1 MGLPIL
7 TTVDDVRQAAG
18 YLKNKPTGATISEIK
33 AALGK
38 GVVDERKLNSYQTWG
53 IVTRDG
59 ERLKLPPRGWELAR
73 KPAEERQIFRQV
85 LDSMVPYRSVAE
97 WIFHQNMDAVSNVEV
112 AAQWHENHAEAI
124 GTDSASTLKNGAV
137 AFFHIAQAAGLG
149 TLKIGRHGQQTRLV
163 VDHSHLKSYIEAGPS
178 TPPLVKPG
186 DTPDLAEGGAG
197 PDSKEPSEARSS
209 DVLDSAS
216 KTAIGPVGESRP
228 KLAPVTV
235 FISHGSNTEIAEQV
249 QTLVELADIRTEIA
263 VKEETTA
270 IPVPEKVLAAMR
282 RCQAGIII
290 VSVDESRKDAKGNY
304 TLNENVLIEIGAA
317 FVLYDRKVI
326 LLWDKRLKVPSN
338 LQGLYRCEYEG
349 DELAMSAGMKLMK
362 AVKEFKATKS

>member
-7 TTVDDVRQAAG
+7 TTVDDVRQVAG

-38 GVVDERKLNSYQTWG
+38 GVVDERKLNSYQTWE
-53 IVTRDG
+53 IVTRDA
-59 ERLKLPPRGWELAR
+59 ERLKLTSRGWELVR
-73 KPAEERQIFRQV
+73 KPAEEQQTFRQV

-97 WIFHQNMDAVSNVEV
+97 WIFHQNMDAVSNVDV

-149 TLKIGRHGQQTRLV
+149 TLKVGRHGQQTRLV
-163 VDHSHLKSYIEAGPS
+163 VDRSHLKSYIEAGPS

-186 DTPDLAEGGAG
+186 DTAGLNEGGAG
-197 PDSKEPSEARSS
+197 TYSKGPDEAG
-209 DVLDSAS
+209 VLDSAS
-216 KTAIGPVGESRP
+216 KAAIGPAGESRP

-249 QTLVELADIRTEIA
+249 QTLVELAEIRTEIA

-270 IPVPEKVLAAMR
+270 IPVPEKVFAAMR

-304 TLNENVLIEIGAA
+304 SLNENVLIEIGAA

-362 AVKEFKATKS
+362 AVKEFKAAKS